1 MKQSFKRVSYLNR
14 NLLWYRVNFNA
25 SSGSITRDFTT
36 VQFPTRVER
45 RQIQSVAS
53 YPPHFI
59 IMISQLFDFVRQRQ
73 KLGAAYLPAY

>member
-36 VQFPTRVER
+36 VQFPTRGDR
-45 RQIQSVAS
+45 RQTQSVAS
-53 YPPHFI
+53 YPPHFM

-73 KLGAAYLPAY
+73 ELGAAYLPAY